1 MIKRYLEEY
10 ILEDLKD
17 KMVFISGP
25 RQIGKTTLA
34 RQIGDKFFKDSYTY
48 LNWDSR
54 EDRAAIFKGITPAGQ
69 NLVIFDEIHKYEK
82 WKNYIKG
89 EYDKYK
95 EKFSIVVTGSARLD
109 VYKKGGDSLLGRYH
123 PYRLHPLSLNELKKR
138 ILEFKPPQE
147 LIFSDRGKDT
157 ERIFNALFKFG
168 GFPDVFLKQSER
180 ELRRWHN
187 EKIDRLVRED
197 IRDVENVR
205 NISLLQVLI
214 ELLPSKVGSLFSLNS
229 LREDLEVTHKTISSW
244 IDIFEKFYY
253 HFRIYP
259 FQSTLIKSLRK
270 EPKLYLWDWSEIKD
284 ESVRLENL
292 IASHLLKFCHF
303 LFDMGGYRVQL
314 FYLRDKEQ
322 REVDFIVSV
331 DNKPW
336 FCVEVKNSFK
346 NISNSLKYF
355 AKKLEIPF
363 VYQVVNQKD
372 IDICKDNVRIMS
384 VSKFL
389 SGLV

>member
-1 MIKRYLEEY
+1 MIKRYLEKY
-10 ILEDLKD
+10 ILEDLKG

-34 RQIGDKFFKDSYTY
+34 RQIGDKSFKDSYTY

-54 EDRAAIFKGITPAGQ
+54 EDRAAMFKGIIPAGQ
-69 NLVIFDEIHKYEK
+69 DLVIFDEIHKYKK

-95 EKFSIVVTGSARLD
+95 DSFSIIVTGSAHLD
-109 VYKKGGDSLLGRYH
+109 IYKKGGDSLLGRYRS
-123 PYRLHPLSLNELKKR
+123 YRLHSLSLNELKQRKM
-138 ILEFKPPQE
+138 EFKPPRE
-147 LIFSDRGKDT
+147 LVFTNSDKDT
-157 ERIFNALFKFG
+157 ENIFKALFKFG

-187 EKIDRLVRED
+187 EKIDRLIKED

-205 NISLLQVLI
+205 EISSLQVLS
-214 ELLPSKVGSLFSLNS
+214 ELLPEKVGSLFSLNS
-229 LREDLEVTHKTISSW
+229 LCEDLGVTHKTISSW
-244 IDIFEKFYY
+244 IEIFERFYY
-253 HFRIYP
+253 HFRTYP

-270 EPKLYLWDWSEIKD
+270 EPKLYLWDWSELKD
-284 ESVRLENL
+284 ESARLENL
-292 IASHLLKFCHF
+292 VASHLLKFCHF
-303 LFDMGGYRVQL
+303 LFDMGGYRARL
-314 FYLRDKEQ
+314 SYLRDKEQ

-346 NISNSLKYF
+346 DVPTPLRYFSKRLK
-355 AKKLEIPF
+355 IPF
-363 VYQVVNQKD
+363 VYEVVKQKNLD
-372 IDICKDNVRIMS
+372 IYKDGVRIMD